1 MKQLYLSL
9 TVLVSTLMAFMPAAV
24 RADEGLDDLDATMTV
39 LDDVSELGETIA
51 EMDGPDDDD
60 VEDVDWE
67 YEYEEDVDHDRDDS
81 EAEDESAEE
90 LEDEFEDGFEGDVEK
105 KMTSKTGTTWTTT
118 HSMTKAPLTT
128 AEPHRLPKIKK
139 FARSRSTRGDFL
151 APRHGFTNILADM
164 LCT

>member
-1 MKQLYLSL
+1 MELAMKQLYLSL
-9 TVLVSTLMAFMPAAV
+9 TVLLSTLMAFMPAAV

-90 LEDEFEDGFEGDVEK
+90 FEDEFEDGFEGDVEN
-105 KMTSKTGTTWTTT
+105 
-118 HSMTKAPLTT
+118 
-128 AEPHRLPKIKK
+128 EEDD
-139 FARSRSTRGDFL
+139 FEDGDDVDDDAFDDEG
-151 APRHGFTNILADM
+151 PADDG
-164 LCT
+164 